1 MPELVV
7 ITGMSGA
14 GRSTA
19 SNALED
25 LGFFVIDNLPAG
37 LIGEAVEWDDD
48 RHDRLAFVVDARG
61 GLSFEGLE
69 GALDELAA
77 SGLPIKIVFLDAED
91 DVLLKRFNESRR
103 PHPVDMPTL
112 SESIAAE
119 RKALDGLRARA
130 DLVLET
136 GGRSVHDLRAAVHE
150 AFGDEGRQRPLRVSV
165 VSFGFKHGVPR
176 DADMMLDARFLPN
189 PHWEPA
195 LRDLTG
201 LDRPVAEFV
210 ASQDDTPLFVG
221 RIRDMLDFL
230 LPRYEAEG
238 KAYFTVAIGC
248 TGGHHRS
255 VAIAEDLAA
264 WLREREVPVSVTH
277 RDIAR

>member
-1 MPELVV
+1 VPELVV

-165 VSFGFKHGVPR
+165 ISFGFKHGVPR

>member
-165 VSFGFKHGVPR
+165 ISFGFKHGVPR